1 MFFFSI
7 IWKDMK
13 PRAVKKIETQNTVLF
28 IALVPDE
35 MDWNWDVISAEE
47 IKKAAYEFMLNL
59 QNKKVNVNH
68 EDNTEI
74 DSAHFVES
82 YLTLFD
88 MDRWDDDVIPAWTW
102 IVWIQF
108 DDDTFNKIID
118 WEFVWISIEWV
129 GQYDF

>member
-13 PRAVKKIETQNTVLF
+13 PIAVKKIETQNTVLF

-118 WEFVWISIEWV
+118 WEFVW
-129 GQYDF
+129 QYDF